1 MLNFENGLGLRDKE
15 KFVKGLM
22 INLSKIVAAICIWS
36 IFLKLKY
43 VKQWNRYENTLQNIS
58 SSSSYLVLNNW
69 SQDTMYSEQDTHGM
83 MIKCVMR
90 LPLSWWVDI
99 MSDII
104 IVYFELQSNRCK
116 FWIRILFCRIIY
128 PLVTCHILHIF

>member
-1 MLNFENGLGLRDKE
+1 
-15 KFVKGLM
+15 
-22 INLSKIVAAICIWS
+22 
-36 IFLKLKY
+36 
-43 VKQWNRYENTLQNIS
+43 
-58 SSSSYLVLNNW
+58 
-69 SQDTMYSEQDTHGM
+69 MYSEQDTHGM